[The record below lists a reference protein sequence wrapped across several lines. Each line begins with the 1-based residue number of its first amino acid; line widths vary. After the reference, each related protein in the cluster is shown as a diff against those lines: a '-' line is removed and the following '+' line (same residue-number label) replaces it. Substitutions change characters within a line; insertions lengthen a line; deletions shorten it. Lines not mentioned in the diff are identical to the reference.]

1 VRRGERTGMDW
12 TTLTL
17 ELESAN
23 LTRMLEQIVD
33 NLIRN
38 AVNYSRESNEI
49 RIALEWLPEGVRLEL

>member
-1 VRRGERTGMDW
+1 MRRGERSGMDW

>member
-1 VRRGERTGMDW
+1 VRRGERSGMDW